1 MKLIHRNIERD
12 GAGAV
17 VMVPEETEDMWHVFN
32 LIAEGD
38 SVRASTVR
46 KVTNESAI
54 GVRTA
59 EKVRTVLTVRVE
71 AVDESCFD
79 TQSCMLRLKGRN
91 IEENQHVKLGAFHT
105 IELELNRK
113 FELRKSQWDSV
124 HLDRIEQATDP
135 GRSADL
141 AAVIMQEGLAQVCL
155 VTSCMTITRAKVDV
169 SIPRKRRGDCSQHEK
184 GLHKFYEQVLQ
195 AILRHVNFDVAKA
208 VLIASPGF
216 VRQQFFDYMFQQAV
230 KTDNK
235 LLFENKS
242 KFLLVHSSSGFKHS
256 LKEVLADPAVQARL
270 QDTKASEEVRSLEAF
285 YKMLKHEPAK
295 AFYGPKHVAA
305 AVEADAVETL
315 LICDK
320 LFRGQ
325 GVAERRRFVAMV
337 DRVREVGGEVR
348 VFSSLHV
355 SGEQLEQLSGLCAIL
370 RFPMAELEDTDSD
383 DSDGDGGQ

>member
-1 MKLIHRNIERD
+1 MKLVHKSLERD
-12 GAGAV
+12 GAGSI

-46 KVTNESAI
+46 KVVNESNI

-59 EKVRTVLTVRVE
+59 EKVRTMLTVRVE
-71 AVDESCFD
+71 EVREECFD

-91 IEENQHVKLGAFHT
+91 IEENPHVKMGAFHT

-113 FELRKSQWDSV
+113 FELRKPLWDSV
-124 HLDRIEQATDP
+124 HLERIEQATDP
-135 GRSADL
+135 SRSADL

-155 VTSCMTITRAKVDV
+155 VTSCMTITRCKVDV
-169 SIPRKRRGDCSQHEK
+169 SIPRKRRGDCSQHDK
-184 GLHKFYEQVLQ
+184 GLNKFYEQVLQ
-195 AILRHVNFDVAKA
+195 AILRHINFDVVKA

-216 VRQQFFDYMFQQAV
+216 VRQQFFDYMYQQAV
-230 KTDNK
+230 KSDNK

-242 KFLLVHSSSGFKHS
+242 KFLLVHASSGFKHS

-270 QDTKASEEVRSLEAF
+270 TDTKASEEIRSLEAF

-305 AVEADAVETL
+305 AVEADAVEIL

-320 LFRGQ
+320 LFRAQ
-325 GVAERRRFVAMV
+325 HVADRRRYVEMV
-337 DRVREVGGEVR
+337 DKVREVGGEVR
-348 VFSSLHV
+348 IFSSLHV

-370 RFPMAELEDTDSD
+370 RFPMAELEDTDDSDSD
-383 DSDGDGGQ
+383 DGK

>member
-1 MKLIHRNIERD
+1 MKLLHKNLEKD
-12 GAGAV
+12 GAGSI

-46 KVTNESAI
+46 KVTSESNI

-59 EKVRTVLTVRVE
+59 EKVRTTLTVRVE

-91 IEENQHVKLGAFHT
+91 IEENPHVKMGAFHT

-113 FELRKSQWDSV
+113 FELRKPMWDSI

-155 VTSCMTITRAKVDV
+155 VTSCMTITRAKIDV

-184 GLHKFYEQVLQ
+184 GLNKFYDQVVQ

-216 VRQQFFDYMFQQAV
+216 VRQQFFDYMYQQAV

-242 KFLLVHSSSGFKHS
+242 KFLLVHASSGFKHA

-270 QDTKASEEVRSLEAF
+270 ADTKASEEVRSLDAF
-285 YKMLKHEPAK
+285 YKMLKNEPAK
-295 AFYGPKHVAA
+295 AFYGPKHVAL
-305 AVEADAVETL
+305 AVESEAVETL

-320 LFRGQ
+320 LFRAR
-325 GVAERRRFVAMV
+325 GVAERRKYVEMV
-337 DRVREVGGEVR
+337 DKVREVGGEVR

-383 DSDGDGGQ
+383 SDNE